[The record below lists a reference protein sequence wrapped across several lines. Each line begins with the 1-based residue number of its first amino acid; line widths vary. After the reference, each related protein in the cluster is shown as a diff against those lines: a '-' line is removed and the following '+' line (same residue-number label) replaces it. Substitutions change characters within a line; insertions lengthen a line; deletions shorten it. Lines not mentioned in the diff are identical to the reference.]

1 MYVQACQRVYPGIPP
16 PRVSPEFLEKFRSA
30 MQAAVY
36 ARACLAKLLRS
47 GSGKKT
53 LRAADFEAA
62 NSVTVTLPPEARLK
76 TVQAA
81 VTEEPKK
88 VTRRLKKAKRVA
100 VPVVVDA
107 AAPKPVV
114 RRAKKAKKVKE

>member
-16 PRVSPEFLEKFRSA
+16 PRVSPEFVEKFRAA

-36 ARACLAKLLRS
+36 ARARLAKLLRS

-76 TVQAA
+76 TA

-114 RRAKKAKKVKE
+114 RHTKKAKKVKE